1 MSAAKKIPERMCVV
15 CRQMRPKPQLIRLVL
30 INNEIT
36 IDTTQ
41 KLPGRGVWLDR
52 DIECVRN
59 LQKRKV
65 LNRVFKRDVPESI
78 YQKLEDIVN
87 G

>member
-1 MSAAKKIPERMCVV
+1 MSTSKRVPERMCVV
-15 CRQMRPKPQLIRLVL
+15 CRKLQPKTQLIRLVL
-30 INNEIT
+30 QNNEII

-41 KLPGRGVWLDR
+41 KLPGRGVWIDKDR
-52 DIECVRN
+52 ECITN

-65 LNRVFKRDVPESI
+65 LNRIFKREINESF
-78 YQKLEDIVN
+78 YQKLEDVLN